1 MECPICKKKYK
12 CSQCFFNKHLEKHNI
27 TPATQNINRNK
38 KKHHKPL
45 KIIKKINFVS
55 SQHRK

>member
-12 CSQCFFNKHLEKHNI
+12 CNQCFFNKHLEKHNI
-27 TPATQNINRNK
+27 TPATRNINRNK
-38 KKHHKPL
+38 KKYHKPL

>member
-27 TPATQNINRNK
+27 TPATRNITPATQNITTATQNTNRN
-38 KKHHKPL
+38 
-45 KIIKKINFVS
+45 
-55 SQHRK
+55 